1 MKFVVGTYI
10 YIYVCVCVCVFYF
23 RRKHGDVFCTPTKQK
38 LGLLTAVPL
47 AGQAVPAPEATA
59 EQQHEPEAVGA
70 KGEMV
75 SATRANHMASI

>member
-10 YIYVCVCVCVFYF
+10 YIYIYVCVFFYF